1 MIDMNSNLYF
11 TSKKKI
17 DIVKMKRGKLIQ
29 IFGPPA
35 SGKSTLAAEVHTEL
49 KKKGINSIFVSE
61 VCTDFIAEYGVPN
74 SPSDQ
79 MVIFYKQLNREKMF
93 LESKDYIICDSSS
106 ILNYFYFR
114 SLFSS
119 ELSNKDIACI
129 NHIQKEILKHINTI
143 DMVFYVPP
151 IDTDTKD
158 GIRFHQGEEINRLGV
173 LIKSYLE
180 LENITHKDLTTVDIE
195 SRVDYII
202 KTILE

>member
-1 MIDMNSNLYF
+1 MTDMNS
-11 TSKKKI
+11 KK
-17 DIVKMKRGKLIQ
+17 GKLIMVM
-29 IFGPPA
+29 GPPA

-49 KKKGINSIFVSE
+49 KKKGINSAFVSE
-61 VCTDFIAEYGVPN
+61 AATDYIAEYGVPN

-114 SLFSS
+114 SLFST
-119 ELSNKDIACI
+119 ELTNKDIASI

-151 IDTDTKD
+151 IDTDTND
-158 GIRFHQGEEINRLGV
+158 GIRFHQGDEIKRLGV

-180 LENITHKDLTTVDIE
+180 MENITHQDLTSVDMKD
-195 SRVDYII
+195 RVNHII
-202 KTILE
+202 KSILK

>member
-1 MIDMNSNLYF
+1 MNS
-11 TSKKKI
+11 KK
-17 DIVKMKRGKLIQ
+17 GKLIMVM
-29 IFGPPA
+29 GPPA

-49 KKKGINSIFVSE
+49 KKKGINSAFVSE
-61 VCTDFIAEYGVPN
+61 AATDYIAEYGVPN

-114 SLFSS
+114 SLFST
-119 ELSNKDIACI
+119 ELTNKDIASI

-151 IDTDTKD
+151 IDTDTND
-158 GIRFHQGEEINRLGV
+158 GIRFHQGDEIKRLGV

-180 LENITHKDLTTVDIE
+180 MENINHEDLTNVDME
-195 SRVDYII
+195 SRVDHII
-202 KTILE
+202 KSILK

>member
-1 MIDMNSNLYF
+1 MVM
-11 TSKKKI
+11 
-17 DIVKMKRGKLIQ
+17 
-29 IFGPPA
+29 GPPA

-49 KKKGINSIFVSE
+49 KKKGINSAFVSE
-61 VCTDFIAEYGVPN
+61 AATDYIAEYGVPN

-114 SLFSS
+114 SLFST
-119 ELSNKDIACI
+119 ELTNKDIASI

-151 IDTDTKD
+151 IDTDTND
-158 GIRFHQGEEINRLGV
+158 GIRFHQGDEIKRLGV

-180 LENITHKDLTTVDIE
+180 MENITHQDLTNVNME
-195 SRVDYII
+195 SRVDHII
-202 KTILE
+202 KSILK

>member
-1 MIDMNSNLYF
+1 MIDMNS
-11 TSKKKI
+11 KK
-17 DIVKMKRGKLIQ
+17 GKLIQ
-29 IFGPPA
+29 IFGPPS

-49 KKKGINSIFVSE
+49 KKKGLNSMLVSE
-61 VCTDFIAEYGVPN
+61 VSTDYIAEYGVPN

-114 SLFSS
+114 SLFST
-119 ELSNKDIACI
+119 ELSNKDIASI

-158 GIRFHQGEEINRLGV
+158 GIRFHHGDEIKRLGV

-180 LENITHKDLTTVDIE
+180 MENITHQDLTTVDMKD
-195 SRVDYII
+195 RVDNII
-202 KTILE
+202 KSILK